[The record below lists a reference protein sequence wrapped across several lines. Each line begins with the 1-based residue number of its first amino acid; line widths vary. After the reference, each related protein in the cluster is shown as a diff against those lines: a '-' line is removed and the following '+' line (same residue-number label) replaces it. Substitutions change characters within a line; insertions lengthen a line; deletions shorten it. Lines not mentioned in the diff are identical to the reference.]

1 MARLPYTFTEC
12 AIRFFIRHPDM
23 PATIAKWLREPDI
36 ETRELG
42 LCADLHDSLGVAVD
56 EDNCPYS
63 TLLAMAM
70 TRINFRKVARFL
82 LRHFTQPLFLL
93 PIACAYL
100 REPEFTGVEWN

>member
-1 MARLPYTFTEC
+1 MKRLPYTFTEA
-12 AIRFFIRHPDM
+12 AIRHFIRHPDM
-23 PATIAKWLREPDI
+23 PATIAAWLREPDI

-42 LCADLHDSLGVAVD
+42 LCEALHQSLGTVD
-56 EDNCPYS
+56 QGDGPHS

-93 PIACAYL
+93 PVACAYL
-100 REPEFTGVEWN
+100 REPEFTIAEWN